1 MTKTKRYLVTLFSVC
16 GRKAAV
22 VASRAIAKIC
32 LVLLIAQLGCAVQ
45 AVVLQPPPDAPVQT
59 VEITAKKY
67 SFAPAEIRVRKGTVV
82 RLVYESLDTEHGVWI
97 AQYGIDRDI
106 PGAGRGSVTIELY
119 ASEVGTFTIRCSNFC
134 GVGHPWMTGKLIVED

>member
-1 MTKTKRYLVTLFSVC
+1 MTKRYLVTLFSVC

-59 VEITAKKY
+59 VEMTAKKY
-67 SFAPAEIRVRKGTVV
+67 SFCSRGNPRQERDSGPTRV
-82 RLVYESLDTEHGVWI
+82 
-97 AQYGIDRDI
+97 
-106 PGAGRGSVTIELY
+106 
-119 ASEVGTFTIRCSNFC
+119 
-134 GVGHPWMTGKLIVED
+134 